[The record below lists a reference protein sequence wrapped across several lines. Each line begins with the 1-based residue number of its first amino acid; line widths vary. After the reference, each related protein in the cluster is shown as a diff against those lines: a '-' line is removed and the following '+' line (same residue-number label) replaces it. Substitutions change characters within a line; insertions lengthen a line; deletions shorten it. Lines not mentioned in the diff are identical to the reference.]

1 MLNRFSDK
9 RLFTLLVPVLQHL
22 SQRFPRDAPQQP
34 HVAYTSLTEDD
45 PLDRLLNLGTRLDEP
60 DLPPDGPST
69 HLFDDVPSTVYQADE
84 RFRCVITRS
93 TAEFGYPCVT
103 PGAVGVS
110 SGKRLEEFREESR
123 RWCKS
128 FGVRW

>member
-1 MLNRFSDK
+1 MLDRFSDK

-22 SQRFPRDAPQQP
+22 SQRFPRDPPQQP
-34 HVAYTSLTEDD
+34 HVAYTSTSEYD
-45 PLDRLLNLGTRLDEP
+45 PLDRLLDLGTRLDET

-69 HLFDDVPSTVYQADE
+69 HLFDNVPSTVYQADE

-103 PGAVGVS
+103 PRSVGVS
-110 SGKRLEEFREESR
+110 SGKCLEEFREESR

-128 FGVRW
+128 FGVR